1 MPSKIRK
8 RGDSYLLTVTHEKKE
23 YTKTVHA
30 STKKEAEKAWA
41 LFASEVIND
50 KLSARAEGD
59 MTLDDFYVYWTRH
72 YAEMNQV
79 ISTQGL
85 NESIFVRISA
95 ALGHM
100 KIAKIKPRHILS
112 FAKQLTKPDAS
123 MYGKPLSTAY
133 IKKHMSNLRTMF
145 SCAVQ
150 WGFIANNPMDN
161 IRSPKGV
168 TKKKVLPTE
177 TELAAFFS
185 AVDDKAT
192 TKHRLWVAIAFTLG
206 LRREEIFGLQW
217 GDIDL
222 NRRSLT
228 VNRVVVYVSG
238 RGLFVKDAKTDNSY
252 RTIPLNNFV
261 LNLLNAWR
269 NEVIGADRNVIS
281 IDAPIKSSDFLFP
294 KADGSVGHPHAINT
308 FMSRFCKKNNLPT
321 ISPHD
326 LRHMYGSYLLAGD
339 VNLATISSLL
349 GHSDKS
355 FTLKTYIHEL
365 KSLESHT
372 ATIMDNTMSQMK
384 NITGK

>member
-8 RGDSYLLTVTHEKKE
+8 RGNSYLLTVTHEKKE
-23 YTKTVHA
+23 YTKTVHV

-41 LFASEVIND
+41 LFASEVIKD
-50 KLSARAEGD
+50 RLSARAEGD
-59 MTLDDFYVYWTRH
+59 MTLDDFYIYWTRH
-72 YAEMNQV
+72 YAEMNQA
-79 ISTQGL
+79 ISSQGL
-85 NESIFVRISA
+85 NESIFQRISG

-100 KIAKIKPRHILS
+100 KISKIRPRHILS
-112 FAKQLTKPDAS
+112 FAKQLTLPDAS
-123 MYGKPLSTAY
+123 NYGKPLSTAY
-133 IKKHMSNLRTMF
+133 IKKHMSNLRTML

-168 TKKKVLPTE
+168 TKKKVLPNE
-177 TELAAFFS
+177 AELAAFFS
-185 AVDDKAT
+185 AADNAT
-192 TKHRLWVAIAFTLG
+192 TKHKLWIALAFTLG

-217 GDIDL
+217 GDIDFD
-222 NRRSLT
+222 RRSLT
-228 VNRVVVYVSG
+228 VNRVAVYVSG
-238 RGLFVKDAKTDNSY
+238 RGIFVKDAKTDNSY
-252 RTIPLNNFV
+252 RTIPINNFV
-261 LNLLNAWR
+261 LNLLYAWR
-269 NEVIGADRNVIS
+269 GEVIAAEQNVIS
-281 IDAPIKSSDFLFP
+281 INTPIRPVDFLFP

-308 FMSRFCKKNNLPT
+308 FMSRFCKKNNIPT

-326 LRHMYGSYLLAGD
+326 LRHMYGSYLIAGG
-339 VNLATISSLL
+339 VNIATISSLL

-372 ATIMDNTMSQMK
+372 ADIMDSTMSQMK